1 MTNCCKVVALMTF
14 LMTLV
19 PVVVF
24 GRFQNEFLRLNII
37 FSSLLFTFFA
47 NEHYIIRLMVRTITL
62 DFMNFFCVIG
72 GSVQR
77 FCDIMPRLPVHARV
91 LDANG
96 MRSQGSV

>member
-1 MTNCCKVVALMTF
+1 MTNCCKVVAVMTF

-47 NEHYIIRLMVRTITL
+47 NEHYIIRLMVREASL
-62 DFMNFFCVIG
+62 LLMNFLFV
-72 GSVQR
+72 
-77 FCDIMPRLPVHARV
+77 
-91 LDANG
+91 
-96 MRSQGSV
+96 